1 MEIRRFGI
9 GHRRPDGPPGSTGV
23 SSAVIESGPRAT
35 IAELAF
41 VRGATVKPHANANAT
56 WVLIIEGGGFVRSG
70 DEQSRVAAGEAIL
83 FEPGEIHAVWTEL
96 SEMRAIVVDVGA
108 ADPVVVA
115 ALLAGGTDSAQPP
128 DTGGKVDGSLVVD
141 RVATY
146 DPSHGEPV

>member
-1 MEIRRFGI
+1 MEVRRFGI
-9 GHRRPDGPPGSTGV
+9 GHRRPEGPPGSTGV

-41 VRGATVKPHANANAT
+41 VRGAIVKPHANANAT
-56 WVLIIEGGGFVRSG
+56 WMLIIEGGGFVRSG

-115 ALLAGGTDSAQPP
+115 ALLAGGAEAARPP
-128 DTGGKVDGSLVVD
+128 DPGEKADGTLVVD
-141 RVATY
+141 RLATY